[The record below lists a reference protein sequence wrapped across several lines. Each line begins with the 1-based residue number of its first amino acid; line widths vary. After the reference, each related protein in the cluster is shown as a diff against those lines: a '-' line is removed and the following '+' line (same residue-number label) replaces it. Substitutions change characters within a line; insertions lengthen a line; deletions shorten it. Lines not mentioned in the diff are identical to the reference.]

1 MKTIFPRVVFSIV
14 VLAMLG
20 VAWLLHH
27 DQARD
32 VAVPASKVTGIDGG
46 RSEEVRSPTI
56 QVLPP
61 EPEPALAD
69 GMAGLPAVAR
79 PGPAART
86 LAGTTATAGG
96 VPVQAKPRTS
106 GGKPPPQDPLARIA
120 LASVGE
126 DPWAEAYWYA
136 AINDPSLPAIERQ
149 DLIED
154 LNEDGLPDP
163 KSPTAEDLPLIVS
176 RLTIIEA
183 IAWDAMDEVN
193 AEAFAEAYKDLIN
206 LAALAL
212 GGGEPVR

>member
-1 MKTIFPRVVFSIV
+1 M
-14 VLAMLG
+14 
-20 VAWLLHH
+20 
-27 DQARD
+27 
-32 VAVPASKVTGIDGG
+32 
-46 RSEEVRSPTI
+46 
-56 QVLPP
+56 
-61 EPEPALAD
+61 
-69 GMAGLPAVAR
+69 
-79 PGPAART
+79 
-86 LAGTTATAGG
+86 
-96 VPVQAKPRTS
+96 
-106 GGKPPPQDPLARIA
+106 ARIA